1 LIAAINAFD
10 NFSSELTGNSSIRPE
25 DFLNSLFPIAHFF
38 YSQMLRRPATTIKLT
53 PEDILEYDDDFE
65 RNSLEKQRELAR
77 EMEQEQKLHQQSQH
91 LQPQHQGPNRQ
102 EQIAS
107 EGLVNYKG
115 IGVMSVTRD
124 ERIGVRRN
132 NSE

>member
-1 LIAAINAFD
+1 
-10 NFSSELTGNSSIRPE
+10 
-25 DFLNSLFPIAHFF
+25 
-38 YSQMLRRPATTIKLT
+38 MLRRPATTIKLT